1 MARWWRQTARPA
13 RGLASCCSLC
23 SPAARQNSPPPAH
36 ALGVWC
42 KRDPPQQAVFTA
54 ECKRDALGRA
64 QEMVVTR
71 ILEGGTAHRTQQ
83 LLAGDVI
90 VSIDGLITQGWDL
103 PKVRGPQGVGCADRR
118 DTSVLSPLRWLLTLH
133 QSPRTHAP
141 TRHALARSLP
151 PESLCARLTF
161 ALPACTG
168 RELLDRPRVQHCKP
182 PRPFRLRPPRPAR
195 GR

>member
-1 MARWWRQTARPA
+1 VARWWRQTARPA

-42 KRDPPQQAVFTA
+42 KRGPPQQAVFTA

-71 ILEGGTAHRTQQ
+71 ILEGGAAHRTQQ

-103 PKVRGPQGVGCADRR
+103 PKVRGPPGRR
-118 DTSVLSPLRWLLTLH
+118 VR
-133 QSPRTHAP
+133 
-141 TRHALARSLP
+141 
-151 PESLCARLTF
+151 
-161 ALPACTG
+161 
-168 RELLDRPRVQHCKP
+168 
-182 PRPFRLRPPRPAR
+182 
-195 GR
+195 